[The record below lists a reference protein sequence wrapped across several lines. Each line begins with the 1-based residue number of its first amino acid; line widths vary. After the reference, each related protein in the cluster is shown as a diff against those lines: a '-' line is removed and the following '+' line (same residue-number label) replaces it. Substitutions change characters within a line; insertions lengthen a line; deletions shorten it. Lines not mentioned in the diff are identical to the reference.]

1 MCPFLT
7 QKLQLAGV
15 RDEMGG
21 SMEPEQKYS
30 VWSMMAVSSVVV
42 EEEEFALLLE
52 STGTYVMGLSL

>member
-15 RDEMGG
+15 RDEMWG
-21 SMEPEQKYS
+21 SMEPELKYS